1 MKIKSKKIRLRN
13 AKLAA
18 GIILAIAGAILA
30 FVLVTCIMSG
40 YFDWMFWLYVSLVS
54 VIIVGVSIS
63 LKNRIKE
70 IKDGEEDDASEY

>member
-1 MKIKSKKIRLRN
+1 
-13 AKLAA
+13 
-18 GIILAIAGAILA
+18 
-30 FVLVTCIMSG
+30 
-40 YFDWMFWLYVSLVS
+40 VSLAS